1 MVFAFV
7 TTRYPVTLWT
17 CCHRDRVRQPGRLW
31 IRLAQWCYATFT
43 PSVSPI
49 IESSRD
55 GVGSATS
62 AGFGGVVLAS
72 GIRHGVVV
80 PSGDTAAAVT
90 RNRALATHTKT
101 VALGFFWHL
110 SRCLAAL

>member
-1 MVFAFV
+1 M
-7 TTRYPVTLWT
+7 RLP
-17 CCHRDRVRQPGRLW
+17 DRLW

-55 GVGSATS
+55 GVGSATG
-62 AGFGGVVLAS
+62 AGFGGVVPAS

-90 RNRALATHTKT
+90 WNRALATHTKT
-101 VALGFFWHL
+101 VALGFSGIYPGALPNCEDADHC
-110 SRCLAAL
+110 RMCLY